1 MAYSVAENYASALL
15 HHLGDVANGNDPGK
29 KITPP
34 GFLRSLNE
42 NNFAGTVINEGYE
55 ENGHIRNARISY
67 MPRFPESLVGTTE
80 SCDPDIV
87 PWDNEITTDITK
99 YVELGI
105 YIDDRTIARYVEAA
119 SRTVNVGAPA
129 APGVM
134 QQHLDAVKNAAN
146 ALFTKMNRILLA
158 KQELAWGTNVANAT
172 TTKTVNFNDD
182 TNVNLFTE
190 GLGEIL
196 DDYQLNEGQGTPIIV
211 GGGLFNKYVMQQKAK
226 GIAQNG
232 INTAGFEAD
241 YKYYYDIIS
250 QTEWGTNE
258 IGVFQPGAIIPILS
272 YNKYKGPFAGDKQTS
287 FNFTINL
294 PVSDIS
300 GNPLSFITFDA
311 KLMRINCPTTIAAAP
326 YAGTQAIKEGW
337 KLMISKMFDMINI
350 PTDAYVG
357 TDRLTGNN
365 GTLRYVIT
373 NS

>member
-87 PWDNEITTDITK
+87 PWYNEITTDITK

-134 QQHLDAVKNAAN
+134 QEHLDAVKNAAN

-241 YKYYYDIIS
+241 
-250 QTEWGTNE
+250 TNTTTTLFPKRNGE
-258 IGVFQPGAIIPILS
+258 QMKSEYSSLAQSSLS
-272 YNKYKGPFAGDKQTS
+272 FR
-287 FNFTINL
+287 TINTKVRSQGISRL
-294 PVSDIS
+294 HSTSPSIFRFRIFPATHSVSS
-300 GNPLSFITFDA
+300 L
-311 KLMRINCPTTIAAAP
+311 LM
-326 YAGTQAIKEGW
+326 Q
-337 KLMISKMFDMINI
+337 S
-350 PTDAYVG
+350 
-357 TDRLTGNN
+357 
-365 GTLRYVIT
+365 
-373 NS
+373 